1 MASRVLAIAPEAL
14 PGLDARLQLGAVS
27 LEGDLDAA
35 IEAAVKAPVRSSG
48 GTAVI
53 PISGPISPKTDMF
66 TLFFGGTGLDRLR
79 ANLRA
84 ALADDAVK
92 SIVLDIDSPGGDVS
106 GIDEMAA
113 EIHAARDRKPITAL
127 ANHWMASAAY
137 YLGSQASEVAVA
149 PTGMAGSIG
158 VIQIHADYSRA
169 FEESGVSLTL
179 ITAGKYKGEGNGYA
193 PLSEEARAHMQESV
207 DDYYAMFVD
216 AVARGRGVAPSA
228 VRSGFG
234 EGRMLTAKR
243 AVSAGLA
250 DRIATLDQV
259 LARHS
264 GSSSGARAEAEP
276 IPITTEHGSDHQE
289 LSTEALYA
297 LARTR

>member
-14 PGLDARLQLGAVS
+14 PQLEARLRLGAFTV
-27 LEGDLDAA
+27 EGDLDAA

-53 PISGPISPKTDMF
+53 PISGPISPKTDFF

-84 ALADDAVK
+84 AMADDSVR
-92 SIVLDIDSPGGDVS
+92 SIVLDVDSPGGDVS
-106 GIDEMAA
+106 GVDEMAS
-113 EIHAARDRKPITAL
+113 EILSMRDRKPITAV

-137 YLGSQASEVAVA
+137 YLGSQASEVVVS

-158 VIQIHADYSRA
+158 VIMVHADLSRA
-169 FEESGVSLTL
+169 YDQMGITPTV
-179 ITAGKYKGEGNGYA
+179 ITAGKYKGEGNPYA
-193 PLSEEARAHMQESV
+193 PLSESDREHMQESV
-207 DDYYAMFVD
+207 NDYYSMFVD
-216 AVARGRGVAPSA
+216 AVARGRDATASA
-228 VRSGFG
+228 VRSGYG

-250 DRIATLDQV
+250 DRVATLEAV
-259 LARHS
+259 LARHAG
-264 GSSSGARAEAEP
+264 GSPGARADVDTT
-276 IPITTEHGSDHQE
+276 PITTEHDSDHQPM
-289 LSTEALYA
+289 STEALYA